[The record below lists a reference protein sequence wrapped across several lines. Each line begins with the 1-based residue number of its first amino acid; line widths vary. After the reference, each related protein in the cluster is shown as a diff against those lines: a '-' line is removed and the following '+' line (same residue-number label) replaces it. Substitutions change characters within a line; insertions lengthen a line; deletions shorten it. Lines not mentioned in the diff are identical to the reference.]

1 MDCKELKISGTESRE
16 DEFIKMNLVQQCNNF
31 GIQIPEA
38 TIEQLF
44 KIKKKKAT
52 IEQRGGFET
61 H

>member
-44 KIKKKKAT
+44 KKKKKGNYRT
-52 IEQRGGFET
+52 KGRI
-61 H
+61 